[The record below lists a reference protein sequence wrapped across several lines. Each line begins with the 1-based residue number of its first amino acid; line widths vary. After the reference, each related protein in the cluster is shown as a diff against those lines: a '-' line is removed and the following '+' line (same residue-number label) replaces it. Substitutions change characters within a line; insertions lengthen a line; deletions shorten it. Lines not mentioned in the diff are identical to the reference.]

1 MSFSC
6 DSDTDNPKAADPKR
20 PERPAIWDSEV
31 TQHTHGVACLTCIQN
46 RVDREC
52 VMNIKN
58 VIVMVVSPKKK
69 NRENKQTN
77 KKAAS
82 EMRGGRG
89 GTRER
94 NPNAEDQ
101 ARGGAWAVSS
111 SPVCCCS
118 HFFL

>member
-1 MSFSC
+1 
-6 DSDTDNPKAADPKR
+6 
-20 PERPAIWDSEV
+20 
-31 TQHTHGVACLTCIQN
+31 
-46 RVDREC
+46 
-52 VMNIKN
+52 MNIKN

-82 EMRGGRG
+82 EMRGGGG

-101 ARGGAWAVSS
+101 
-111 SPVCCCS
+111 S
-118 HFFL
+118 HGKLCFYCDQLQMISKDDLIRSWGDLTFAPLGM